1 MEYPLA
7 SGGGIAKD
15 DWYLDKIQLQVT
27 VDDKTDILMFN
38 FQKWIGY
45 GKKYEAKEVRA
56 PDAEETK
63 YYIKIKTGNQENSGT
78 DGTVRFNFIGS
89 KGDTGMR

>member
-56 PDAEETK
+56 PGSTSTIIGDGERN
-63 YYIKIKTGNQENSGT
+63 YYCGAGIS
-78 DGTVRFNFIGS
+78 
-89 KGDTGMR
+89 